1 MFNAKTA
8 NIAVKSV
15 SELAGL
21 RIENFAK
28 EKSFVMTYVVT
39 TRHIHY
45 QLSREMAQIVSFL
58 EATDLIV
65 SCNDQ

>member
-15 SELAGL
+15 SELIGL

-39 TRHIHY
+39 TQHIHY
-45 QLSREMAQIVSFL
+45 QSSREMAQIVSFL
-58 EATDLIV
+58 EANDLIV